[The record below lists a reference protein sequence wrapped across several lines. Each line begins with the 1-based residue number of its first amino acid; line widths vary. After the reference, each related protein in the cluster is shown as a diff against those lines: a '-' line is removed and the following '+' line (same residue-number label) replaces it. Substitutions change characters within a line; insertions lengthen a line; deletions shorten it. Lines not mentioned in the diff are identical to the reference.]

1 MLSKTTVVL
10 LVLTIIA
17 ATSNAERQVVRR
29 RKAKG
34 MQSSKA
40 PKTMKNRNLVMERRM
55 AGHETD
61 SPAKSSK
68 SPKGSKSSK
77 SPKDSN
83 SMTSS
88 VMLEASSGMNR
99 EAVTAAAI
107 AGAATLGL
115 FL

>member
-10 LVLTIIA
+10 LVLAIIA
-17 ATSNAERQVVRR
+17 ASSNAERQVVKRHR
-29 RKAKG
+29 A
-34 MQSSKA
+34 MQKSSK
-40 PKTMKNRNLVMERRM
+40 
-55 AGHETD
+55 
-61 SPAKSSK
+61 SPEGSKSSK

-83 SMTSS
+83 SIISS
-88 VMLEASSGMNR
+88 IMLEASSGMSR